1 MVVFAVGGVGK
12 EEPIES
18 LVFVDVMGRWFRY
31 EWRHFS
37 FNAMIEDY
45 WRIFELFRLNLL
57 L

>member
-1 MVVFAVGGVGK
+1 MVVFVVGGVGK

-18 LVFVDVMGRWFRY
+18 LVFVKVVGRRFRD
-31 EWRHFS
+31 EWWHFS